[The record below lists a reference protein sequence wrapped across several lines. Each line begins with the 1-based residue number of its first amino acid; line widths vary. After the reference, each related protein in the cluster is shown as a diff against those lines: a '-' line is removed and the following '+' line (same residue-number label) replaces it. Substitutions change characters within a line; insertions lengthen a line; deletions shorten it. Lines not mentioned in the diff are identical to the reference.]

1 MANSTAASPVY
12 LLDQLGL
19 DYRPEVVAAGLLAG
33 QEPTFPLGQLLFQP
47 TGPITRPYAKDAGA
61 PQVLAADGPAAPY
74 LLLDTPREGLYDQL
88 PPYLFHGIEPTA
100 GPAPAAEALLA
111 QLRQERA
118 VEQETRRFFLPFD
131 TELYYL
137 RLLRYERERQ
147 ADQLAEAP
155 VLREEFSASW
165 PILRRL
171 DAPTASL
178 FIQVL
183 PFIHQLRGN
192 IEWLGRFLA
201 VVFGVPV
208 RFEAEQPIVHQVA
221 ATDAPGLALGA
232 CRLGINA
239 LTGSTF
245 SDGYNAI
252 HLHLGPVP
260 AGRVAEFLP
269 ASAART
275 LLYELLDYFM
285 PASLEVRLFV
295 TVARPAPSE
304 PAAAF
309 AETAP
314 PPVAY
319 LGYNSY
325 LNPARPQPAAETGP
339 RPYYFLTSAIL
350 PVVTGLRQRWP
361 AWSRRL
367 AWRV

>member
-1 MANSTAASPVY
+1 

-19 DYRPEVVAAGLLAG
+19 DYRPEVVAAGLLASEG
-33 QEPTFPLGQLLFQP
+33 QAFPLGRLIFKP
-47 TGPITRPYAKDAGA
+47 TGPLTRPYAKDAST
-61 PQVLAADGPAAPY
+61 PQPLAAEGPAVPY
-74 LLLDTPREGLYDQL
+74 LLLDTPREGIYDQL
-88 PPYLFHGIEPTA
+88 PPFLFHAIPPTA
-100 GPAPAAEALLA
+100 GPAPETETLLA
-111 QLRQERA
+111 QLRHERA

-155 VLREEFSASW
+155 VLREEFAANW

-171 DAPTASL
+171 DPPTASL

-208 RFEAEQPIVHQVA
+208 RFEAEQPVVHQVA
-221 ATDAPGLALGA
+221 SADAPGLALGQ

-239 LTGSTF
+239 LAGSTF
-245 SDGYNAI
+245 SDGYNAT

-260 AGRVAEFLP
+260 ASRVAEFLP
-269 ASAART
+269 ASSARA

-295 TVARPAPSE
+295 TVERVAPDEPTAEEDPAP
-304 PAAAF
+304 A
-309 AETAP
+309 
-314 PPVAY
+314 AY

-325 LNPARPQPAAETGP
+325 LSPARPRFFETEP
-339 RPYYFLTSAIL
+339 RPYYFLTSEIF

>member
-1 MANSTAASPVY
+1 LSPSATVSPVY
-12 LLDQLGL
+12 LLDQFGL
-19 DYRPEVVAAGLLAG
+19 DYRPEVVAAGLLAVKG
-33 QEPTFPLGQLLFQP
+33 PAVPLGRLIFRP
-47 TGPITRPYAKDAGA
+47 TGAITRPYAKDTAA
-61 PQVLAADGPAAPY
+61 PQQLATEGPAAPY

-88 PPYLFHGIEPTA
+88 PPFLFHAIPPTA
-100 GPAPAAEALLA
+100 GPAPEAEALLA
-111 QLRQERA
+111 QLRHERE
-118 VEQETRRFFLPFD
+118 VEQETRQFFLPFD
-131 TELYYL
+131 TELHYL

-155 VLREEFSASW
+155 VLREEFTKSW

-171 DAPTASL
+171 DPPTASL

-183 PFIHQLRGN
+183 PYIHQLRGN

-208 RFEAEQPIVHQVA
+208 RFEAEQPLVHQVSA
-221 ATDAPGLALGA
+221 ADAPGLALGQ

-239 LTGSTF
+239 LAGSTF
-245 SDGYNAI
+245 SDGYNAT

-260 AGRVAEFLP
+260 ASRVAEFLP
-269 ASAART
+269 ASAPRA
-275 LLYELLDYFM
+275 LLYELLGYFL

-295 TVARPAPSE
+295 TVERVASSE
-304 PAAAF
+304 PAAESAV
-309 AETAP
+309 

-325 LNPARPQPAAETGP
+325 LNPARPRTVLATEP
-339 RPYYFLTSAIL
+339 RPYYLLTSETL